1 MARQRVGP
9 STGTHR
15 LTVNAPSLG
24 AVLLQIRI
32 AGLGVIAEAVLR
44 LHPGLTVLT
53 GETGAGKTMVVQG
66 LGLLLGSRADPALV
80 RSGCTSLSVEG
91 IVHLPADHPA
101 RLRAEDAGG
110 ELDGDE
116 LVLVRTVTAE
126 GRSRAHIGGRSGPVG
141 VLSEIGEHLV
151 AVHGQADQWRL
162 RRPDEHREVL
172 DAYGGNAVGE
182 ALAAYRQVYAA
193 LTAALSERDTLRGL
207 DRDRTRE
214 IDSLTAALEHV
225 ERIDPQPGEDEALR
239 AEDSRLAHAEGLR
252 EAAGAAHGLLL
263 GDDGYAA
270 DPADQVPATELLG
283 RARSHLGP
291 VSRHDARLAALDER
305 LAEAGYLV
313 ADIGADLAAYLAD
326 LDVDPARLAWVQQ
339 RRADLAGLT
348 RRYGESIDEVLAW
361 SGQAAARLAL
371 LQSSD
376 DRLAELDTAV
386 AALSDAVTASAAR
399 LTSARRGA
407 ADRFEAAVG
416 AELAH
421 LAMGSARVQVAVTA
435 RAPGPHGADDV
446 EIQLAANSGAPARSV
461 GKAASG
467 GELSRLMLAIEVVS
481 ASAGAV
487 GSTGG
492 TAATPRTPVPAFVF
506 DEVDAGVGGKAGLD
520 VGARLAELATHAQV
534 VVVTHLAQVAAFAD
548 RHLVVHK
555 SDDGSVTASAVSEV
569 TGDERLRELARMMGG
584 GTSDAGLEHARVLL
598 AEATSR
604 RGEGRGV
611 VSGRHT
617 ASSAGEHPPTATRK
631 QATRRGARSPSGTAS
646 SIT

>member
-1 MARQRVGP
+1 M
-9 STGTHR
+9 
-15 LTVNAPSLG
+15 
-24 AVLLQIRI
+24 LLQIRI

-141 VLSEIGEHLV
+141 VLSEIGELLV

-172 DAYGGNAVGE
+172 DAYGGDAVGE

-263 GDDGYAA
+263 GDDGYA
-270 DPADQVPATELLG
+270 
-283 RARSHLGP
+283 
-291 VSRHDARLAALDER
+291 
-305 LAEAGYLV
+305 
-313 ADIGADLAAYLAD
+313 
-326 LDVDPARLAWVQQ
+326 
-339 RRADLAGLT
+339 
-348 RRYGESIDEVLAW
+348 
-361 SGQAAARLAL
+361 
-371 LQSSD
+371 
-376 DRLAELDTAV
+376 
-386 AALSDAVTASAAR
+386 
-399 LTSARRGA
+399 
-407 ADRFEAAVG
+407 
-416 AELAH
+416 
-421 LAMGSARVQVAVTA
+421 
-435 RAPGPHGADDV
+435 
-446 EIQLAANSGAPARSV
+446 
-461 GKAASG
+461 
-467 GELSRLMLAIEVVS
+467 
-481 ASAGAV
+481 
-487 GSTGG
+487 
-492 TAATPRTPVPAFVF
+492 
-506 DEVDAGVGGKAGLD
+506 
-520 VGARLAELATHAQV
+520 
-534 VVVTHLAQVAAFAD
+534 
-548 RHLVVHK
+548 
-555 SDDGSVTASAVSEV
+555 
-569 TGDERLRELARMMGG
+569 
-584 GTSDAGLEHARVLL
+584 
-598 AEATSR
+598 
-604 RGEGRGV
+604 
-611 VSGRHT
+611 
-617 ASSAGEHPPTATRK
+617 
-631 QATRRGARSPSGTAS
+631 
-646 SIT
+646 